1 MKRVYKTMQGR
12 IVDLDKLST
21 KNELTP
27 AIGNMRVNARG
38 DELGPG
44 GKIIRKREDI
54 VDEYYRNNPN
64 AVPDEIARRRPNVIA
79 KQPAQENVTP
89 IDGLTSEDIEIPAA
103 QTDITKR
110 KRNGE

>member
-1 MKRVYKTMQGR
+1 MKKVYKTMQGR
-12 IVDLDKLST
+12 IVDLDNLTT

-27 AIGNMRVNARG
+27 AIGNAKVNARG

-44 GKIIRKREDI
+44 GRIVRRREEILAD
-54 VDEYYRNNPN
+54 YYRNNPN
-64 AVPDEIARRRPNVIA
+64 AVPDEIIKRRPNVMPQTA
-79 KQPAQENVTP
+79 PADATP
-89 IDGLTSEDIEIPAA
+89 VDELVSEDTPP